1 LVEVALVKLEGF
13 SNRVV
18 LAWHKVLNASRRLA
32 LGRSRFVLSRGDFIG
47 NFLQV
52 AEEVLIIDD
61 ASVES
66 GGPQQFVLFLLTLSQ
81 RLRNVPENSF

>member
-32 LGRSRFVLSRGDFIG
+32 LGSSRVVLSRGNSIG

-66 GGPQQFVLFLLTLSQ
+66 GSPQQFVLFLLALSQ